1 MASNLELVNSFFTAI
16 SGVTAVIAIY
26 LTTSQFKDSK
36 KSDIKHFWY
45 REFLLL
51 SKLEDYNAIFDK
63 ILSLVQN
70 QQSSQAT
77 TLLALKDC
85 FENLRE
91 IFYKTEFFDKIMYNK
106 IYNFINLCEQE
117 CLINQNLSKEEV
129 QRMSNILLQSLYQYE
144 LNEYKNFEIKY

>member
-70 QQSSQAT
+70 QQNSQAT

-91 IFYKTEFFDKIMYNK
+91 IFYKTEFFDKKCI
-106 IYNFINLCEQE
+106 
-117 CLINQNLSKEEV
+117 
-129 QRMSNILLQSLYQYE
+129 
-144 LNEYKNFEIKY
+144 IKYIIL